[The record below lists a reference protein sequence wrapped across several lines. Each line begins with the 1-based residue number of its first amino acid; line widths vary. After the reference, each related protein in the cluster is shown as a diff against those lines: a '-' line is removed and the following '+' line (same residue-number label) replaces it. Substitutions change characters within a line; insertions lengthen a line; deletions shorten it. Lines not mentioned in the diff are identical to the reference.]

1 MVVRRL
7 GDQNQ
12 KRIRTLLLI
21 ISTCLMIVIGTAYA
35 LPIYAT
41 ITTALRSSRELLTG
55 NLWSLPKEI
64 YLGAFERA
72 WVEQRLGRHAANTVI
87 VALPALVAAMC
98 LSCLAAYPLAYMR
111 FRGRQAVFLLLVSGM
126 FFPPQI
132 FIIPVYELAR
142 KLGIYDTPLG
152 LILVHSIYSLPFSVL
167 MLTTSLRQI
176 PGEILDAGRIDGAS
190 EFRVLVS
197 LILPLARNA
206 LGVVGIFL
214 FTWIWNDFLWGL
226 VMTQSPSVQPIMIGV
241 VNSAG
246 RLAFNWNGQSAAA
259 LIATTPPA
267 VAFILMQRLFTKGV
281 MLGSVKQ

>member
-1 MVVRRL
+1 MNRPGIGSQRHVRRSV
-7 GDQNQ
+7 
-12 KRIRTLLLI
+12 LLL
-21 ISTCLMIVIGTAYA
+21 STCLLIVVAVVYA

-41 ITTALRSSRELLTG
+41 ITTAFRSSKELLTG
-55 NLWSLPKEI
+55 NLWSLPKEV
-64 YLGAFERA
+64 YLGALKRA
-72 WVEQRLGRHAANTVI
+72 WVEQRLARHALNTVV
-87 VALPALVAAMC
+87 VAMPALFVAMC
-98 LSCLAAYPLAYMR
+98 LSCLAAYPIAHMR
-111 FRGRQAVFLLLVSGM
+111 FRGRQAVFLLFVSGM

-142 KLGIYDTPLG
+142 KLGIYDTRLG
-152 LILVHSIYSLPFSVL
+152 LILVHSIYSLPFSIL
-167 MLTTSLRQI
+167 MLTTSLQLI
-176 PGEILDAGRIDGAS
+176 PSEVLDAGRIDGAS
-190 EFRVLVS
+190 ELRVLLS

-206 LGVVGIFL
+206 LAVIGIFL